1 MAEMAIG
8 YGSEFQLLR
17 YLGHHRQALNQ
28 AIIDQLKIES
38 GEIQWVDYPVN
49 LKRDSMDGE
58 HKGVECFKNRIDID
72 YQKIQE
78 EWKKFWPQSGNSQNW
93 DGIFTIGNKW
103 YFVEAK
109 AHLDEAHQKCQATS
123 QQSID
128 QITKAFEKASGESV
142 KARKWIKSD
151 CYQLANRL
159 AFIHFCKEN
168 NINAEIVYILF
179 INGYRTNSQKNIKD
193 KQKWQ
198 ELMEEEFNTL
208 EPPKE
213 LRGKIG
219 IVYIDCEKGKQ

>member
-1 MAEMAIG
+1 MAIG

-198 ELMEEEFNTL
+198 ELMEEEFNIL
-208 EPPKE
+208 EPSKE
-213 LRGKIG
+213 LKGKIG